1 MKIKALLLVFAAV
14 MLFNISAEAQ
24 SLPRR
29 VRNVEVQDLDA
40 QKARL
45 PWWGEKNLMIFY
57 VDPDVPKQNDEF
69 ITHIES
75 TKRLAGPNIEG
86 FGIVNLKDSWY
97 PVPNSVIRQI
107 AESRTAKN
115 GATILCDPD
124 HYISSAWRLGD
135 CNNQFVIMLVTRDCE
150 LVYVHKGEMDEA
162 EQQRFLEQIDIR
174 HELTDL
180 PKRGGVRH

>member
-69 ITHIES
+69 ITHIEE

-86 FGIVNLKDSWY
+86 FGIVNLKDAVY
-97 PVPNSVIRQI
+97 PNSLVRKI
-107 AESRTAKN
+107 ADARTAKN
-115 GATILCDPD
+115 GATI
-124 HYISSAWRLGD
+124 
-135 CNNQFVIMLVTRDCE
+135 VTSPYWPSPLQKE
-150 LVYVHKGEMDEA
+150 IPENLWN
-162 EQQRFLEQIDIR
+162 
-174 HELTDL
+174 
-180 PKRGGVRH
+180 